1 MNEQKSSKHHCQSV
15 PNNKKR
21 KDSQMF
27 AIIILGFGIG
37 LEGIEQNK
45 IYFGI
50 YTPTA
55 EYGMVMTQNEIYCD
69 TVLEK
74 N

>member
-1 MNEQKSSKHHCQSV
+1 
-15 PNNKKR
+15 
-21 KDSQMF
+21 MF